1 MSKAVDPKLCDQQAG
16 FRSNRSCA
24 NQIASLRFK
33 LKQSLEWKS
42 SFYVNFIDYEK
53 TFDSVDIE
61 TLCKILRH
69 YGVPEKVVSLIYFAD
84 DLSLLSHNHNKMQDK
99 TARLETTSAGIG
111 LKINLKNTELMK
123 INTTALI
130 PVIGKRKTGRPK
142 NAGAVPPEQPRT
154 MFVGGLLL
162 MFLAER
168 QA

>member
-16 FRSNRSCA
+16 FRSNISCA

-53 TFDSVDIE
+53 TFDSVDVE
-61 TLCKILRH
+61 TLCKMLRH
-69 YGVPEKVVSLIYFAD
+69 YGVPEKTQLDDLDFAD
-84 DLSLLSHNHNKMQDK
+84 DLSLFSHNHNKMQDK
-99 TARLETTSAGIG
+99 TARLETTSARIG

-130 PVIGKRKTGRPK
+130 PVI
-142 NAGAVPPEQPRT
+142 
-154 MFVGGLLL
+154 VGHPSKKSSP
-162 MFLAER
+162 
-168 QA
+168 